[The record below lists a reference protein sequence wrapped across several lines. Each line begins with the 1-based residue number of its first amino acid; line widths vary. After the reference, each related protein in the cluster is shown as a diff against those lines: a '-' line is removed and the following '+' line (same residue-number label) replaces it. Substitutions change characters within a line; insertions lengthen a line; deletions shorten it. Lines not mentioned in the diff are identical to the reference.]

1 MQNLA
6 KKLLVISLMA
16 LLITACISIIAKIG
30 NSPSKPSIP
39 TTSISVPDSSN
50 DTSDKTSF
58 IIKDTHDML
67 TEEPDEIL

>member
-6 KKLLVISLMA
+6 KKLLVISLTA

-30 NSPSKPSIP
+30 NSPSIP
-39 TTSISVPDSSN
+39 TTSISVPDSSD

>member
-1 MQNLA
+1 MQKLA
-6 KKLLVISLMA
+6 KRILTISLMA
-16 LLITACISIIAKIG
+16 LLITACISVIAKIG
-30 NSPSKPSIP
+30 NTNKPSIP

>member
-6 KKLLVISLMA
+6 KKLLVISMMA

-30 NSPSKPSIP
+30 NSPSKTSIP
-39 TTSISVPDSSN
+39 TTSISVPDSSS
-50 DTSDKTSF
+50 TSDKTSF
-58 IIKDTHDML
+58 VIKDTHDML

>member
-6 KKLLVISLMA
+6 KKLLVISLTA

-39 TTSISVPDSSN
+39 TTSISVPDSSS
-50 DTSDKTSF
+50 TSDKTSF

>member
-16 LLITACISIIAKIG
+16 LLITACFSIIAKIG
-30 NSPSKPSIP
+30 NSSSKPSIP
-39 TTSISVPDSSN
+39 TTSISVPDSSS
-50 DTSDKTSF
+50 TSDKTSF

>member
-16 LLITACISIIAKIG
+16 LLITACFSIIAKIG
-30 NSPSKPSIP
+30 NSSSKPSIP
-39 TTSISVPDSSN
+39 TTSISVPDSSS
-50 DTSDKTSF
+50 TSNKTSF

-67 TEEPDEIL
+67 TEETDEIL

>member
-6 KKLLVISLMA
+6 KKLLVISLTA

-39 TTSISVPDSSN
+39 TTSISDPDSSD

>member
-6 KKLLVISLMA
+6 KKLLVISMMA
-16 LLITACISIIAKIG
+16 LLITACFSIIAKIG

-39 TTSISVPDSSN
+39 TTSISVPDSS
-50 DTSDKTSF
+50 DETSDKTSF

>member
-6 KKLLVISLMA
+6 KKLLVISMMA

-30 NSPSKPSIP
+30 NSSSKPSIP
-39 TTSISVPDSSN
+39 TTSISVPDSSS
-50 DTSDKTSF
+50 TSGKTSF

>member
-6 KKLLVISLMA
+6 KKLLVISMMA

-39 TTSISVPDSSN
+39 TTSISVPERDN
-50 DTSDKTSF
+50 SF
-58 IIKDTHDML
+58 YG
-67 TEEPDEIL
+67 EADEFF

>member
-16 LLITACISIIAKIG
+16 LLITACFSIIAKIG

-39 TTSISVPDSSN
+39 TTSISVPDSSA
-50 DTSDKTSF
+50 TSDKTSF

>member
-6 KKLLVISLMA
+6 KKLLVISMMA
-16 LLITACISIIAKIG
+16 LLITACFSIIAKIG
-30 NSPSKPSIP
+30 NSSSKPSIP
-39 TTSISVPDSSN
+39 TPSISVPDSSS
-50 DTSDKTSF
+50 TSDKTSF

>member
-6 KKLLVISLMA
+6 KKLLVISMMA

-30 NSPSKPSIP
+30 NTNKPSIP
-39 TTSISVPDSSN
+39 TTSISVPDSSH

-58 IIKDTHDML
+58 IIKDVHDF

>member
-6 KKLLVISLMA
+6 KKLLVISMMA

-39 TTSISVPDSSN
+39 TTSISVPDSSD

>member
-16 LLITACISIIAKIG
+16 LLITACFSIIAKIG

-39 TTSISVPDSSN
+39 TTSISVPDSSS
-50 DTSDKTSF
+50 TSDKTSF

>member
-6 KKLLVISLMA
+6 KKLLVISLTA
-16 LLITACISIIAKIG
+16 LLITACFSIIAKIG

-39 TTSISVPDSSN
+39 TTSISVPDSSS
-50 DTSDKTSF
+50 TSDKTSF

-67 TEEPDEIL
+67 IEEPDEIL

>member
-6 KKLLVISLMA
+6 KKLLVISMMA
-16 LLITACISIIAKIG
+16 LLITACFSIIAKIC
-30 NSPSKPSIP
+30 NSSSKPSIP
-39 TTSISVPDSSN
+39 TTSISVPDSSS
-50 DTSDKTSF
+50 TSDKTSF

>member
-6 KKLLVISLMA
+6 KKLLVISLTA
-16 LLITACISIIAKIG
+16 LLITACISVIAKIG

-39 TTSISVPDSSN
+39 TTSISVPDSSS
-50 DTSDKTSF
+50 TSDKTSF

>member
-16 LLITACISIIAKIG
+16 LLITACFSIIAKIG

-58 IIKDTHDML
+58 IIKDVHDF

>member
-6 KKLLVISLMA
+6 KKLLVISMMA

-39 TTSISVPDSSN
+39 TTSISVPDSSS
-50 DTSDKTSF
+50 TSDKTSF

>member
-6 KKLLVISLMA
+6 KKLLVISMMA
-16 LLITACISIIAKIG
+16 LLITACFSIIAKIG
-30 NSPSKPSIP
+30 NSSSKPSIP
-39 TTSISVPDSSN
+39 TTSISVPDSSS
-50 DTSDKTSF
+50 TSDKTSF

>member
-16 LLITACISIIAKIG
+16 LLITACFSIIAKIG
-30 NSPSKPSIP
+30 NSSSKPSIP
-39 TTSISVPDSSN
+39 TSISVPDSSS
-50 DTSDKTSF
+50 TSDKTSF

>member
-6 KKLLVISLMA
+6 KKLLVISLTA
-16 LLITACISIIAKIG
+16 LLITACFSIIAKIG

-39 TTSISVPDSSN
+39 TTSISVPDSSS
-50 DTSDKTSF
+50 TSDKTSF
-58 IIKDTHDML
+58 VIKDTHDML

>member
-6 KKLLVISLMA
+6 KKLLVISMMA
-16 LLITACISIIAKIG
+16 LLITACISIIAKVS

-58 IIKDTHDML
+58 IIKDVHDF